1 MTNATAIPDQP
12 QTSLTDGVESV
23 HQYLRGLILR
33 GAMPAGVL
41 VSQVQLA
48 QKLGVS
54 RTPLREALRMLQ
66 NEGLIVGEMNR
77 RMQVSPLSLPDLDD
91 LYALR
96 ISVETLA
103 VRLSVPHL
111 GDADLQALGGYLESM
126 QAVLAGD
133 DVSVYEAGEAAHSAF
148 HLGLVGYAGPR
159 LKRQV
164 QQLHD
169 HTDRYRYAYTTQR
182 LITPRDSRQEHQALL
197 DAACARDGTRT
208 AALLARHYA
217 STVIGLIGLLEP
229 TFEPKATR
237 TALKQALLD
246 ADG

>member
-1 MTNATAIPDQP
+1 MTKAHTLNPLLQGTV
-12 QTSLTDGVESV
+12 LDGVENIY
-23 HQYLRGLILR
+23 QYLRNSILR
-33 GAMPAGVL
+33 GRMPAGVP

-48 QKLGVS
+48 QQLGVS

-77 RMQVSPLSLPDLDD
+77 RVQVPPLSLPDLDD

-103 VRLSVPHL
+103 VRLSVPQLTDSDLNTLHGYIEHL
-111 GDADLQALGGYLESM
+111 QIL
-126 QAVLAGD
+126 LAGND
-133 DVSVYEAGEAAHSAF
+133 LAAYEEGEAVHSAF
-148 HLGLVGYAGPR
+148 HLGLVQHAGER

-164 QQLHD
+164 QHLHD
-169 HTDRYRYAYTTQR
+169 HTDRYRYAYTTER
-182 LITPRDSRQEHQALL
+182 LSTPRHVGQEHQALYE
-197 DAACARDGTRT
+197 AAAARDGAGVATR
-208 AALLARHYA
+208 LARHYA

-237 TALKQALLD
+237 TALKHAISL
-246 ADG
+246 